1 VTAPRVRNRT
11 LVLGLVLVG
20 VIVFIAAFGP
30 SLAPHDPNEVTRI
43 ARDRAQEWHTSPFD
57 PLLIPGH
64 PLGTDFDGRDNLS
77 RLLRAFRPTLAIA
90 ALGGAMRL
98 TLGLAIGL
106 AAGWLVGRAGRFFE
120 GLERAAAATP
130 VLVVSILALHL
141 TGLERSVWQFVF
153 AISVSGWAGSS
164 FLVAAISRRTQSA
177 QYVEA
182 ARGLGASE
190 ASILLRH
197 VFPRLRSLVPV
208 LFAFE
213 IGATLLALGE
223 LGFLGFYYGG
233 AETHGVARGDSSGTW
248 NMLVPGQ
255 PELAQMLSGGW
266 QNIFQTPW
274 MVVWAGG
281 AFFFAI
287 LAFTI
292 LGEGLRRRVML

>member
-1 VTAPRVRNRT
+1 MAQPVRNPT
-11 LVLGLVLVG
+11 LILGLVLVG
-20 VIVFIAAFGP
+20 VIVFVAAFGP
-30 SLAPHDPNEVTRI
+30 SLAPRDPHEVTRI
-43 ARDRAQEWHTSPFD
+43 ARDRSQAWHTSPFD

-64 PLGTDFDGRDNLS
+64 PMGTDFDGRDNLS
-77 RLLRAFRPTLAIA
+77 RLLWAFRPTLAIA
-90 ALGGAMRL
+90 ALGGAVRL
-98 TLGLAIGL
+98 TVGLMIGL
-106 AAGWLVGRAGRFFE
+106 AAGWLAGRAGRIFE

-130 VLVVSILALHL
+130 VLVVAILALHL

-153 AISVSGWAGSS
+153 ALSVSGWAGSS
-164 FLVAAISRRTQSA
+164 FLVAAITRRTKSA

-197 VFPRLRSLVPV
+197 VVPRLRTLLPV

-223 LGFLGFYYGG
+223 LGFLGFYFGG
-233 AETHGVARGDSSGTW
+233 AETRSVARGDTSGTW

-274 MVVWAGG
+274 MVVWAGS
-281 AFFFAI
+281 AFFFSI
-287 LAFTI
+287 LAFTM
-292 LGEGLRRRVML
+292 LGEGLRRRVMR